1 MLPFRKSG
9 GGFLN
14 GVAGTIVGVKFDS
27 KTWEGAKGKEDY
39 TTLSVELNIKQDGAD
54 EAVQQFLSGG
64 FLYENQG
71 ISDDGSELTA
81 DDDRPIIA
89 EDSEIAKFLSSA
101 VEAGLDESPFV
112 ESNLR
117 SLAGLLNQ
125 RFVFKR
131 VVDQDLM
138 DRLQKA
144 GKNPKRKGSDGK
156 EYNRDLL
163 LVAEYLGEAEAVA
176 TKKGAKKTTAASKP
190 TATSTAAKGGKTN
203 GAAKNAEVDA
213 LVEQATTVLADILA
227 NNTDKDGNLVAI
239 PRTGLSAKIVRYS
252 TENKFSDDPK
262 EHNDIREALRK
273 LIGSEDFLSQQ
284 AGWSFD
290 AKGKGQPV
298 SVG

>member
-27 KTWEGAKGKEDY
+27 KSWEGAKGKEDY
-39 TTLSVELNIKQDGAD
+39 TTLSVELVIKQDGAD
-54 EAVQQFLSGG
+54 DTVQQFLSGG

-71 ISDDGSELTA
+71 ISDDGTELTSN
-81 DDDRPIIA
+81 DDRGIIS

-101 VEAGLDESPFV
+101 VEAGLDETPFV

-117 SLAGLLNQ
+117 NLNGLLNQ

-131 VVDQDLM
+131 VVDQELM

-144 GKNPKRKGSDGK
+144 GKEPKRKGADGK
-156 EYNRDLL
+156 LYNRDNL
-163 LVAEYLGEAEAVA
+163 LVAEYLGEAEVKA
-176 TKKGAKKTTAASKP
+176 TKGGAKKTSKP
-190 TATSTAAKGGKTN
+190 AATSTAAKGGKTN

-213 LVEQATTVLADILA
+213 QLELATEVLGNILA
-227 NNTDKDGNLVAI
+227 NSTDKDGNLVAI

-252 TENKFSDDPK
+252 TENKFSEDPK
-262 EHNDIREALRK
+262 EHNDIRESLRK
-273 LIGSEDFLSQQ
+273 LIGSEDFLAQE
-284 AGWSFD
+284 AGWKFD

-298 SVG
+298 SVA